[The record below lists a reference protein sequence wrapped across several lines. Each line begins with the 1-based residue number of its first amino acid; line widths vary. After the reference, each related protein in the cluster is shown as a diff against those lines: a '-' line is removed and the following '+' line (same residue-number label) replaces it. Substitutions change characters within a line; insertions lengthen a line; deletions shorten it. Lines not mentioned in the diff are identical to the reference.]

1 MRNQLPRDLRWIIV
15 IIENRAGF
23 NWGYIFLNN
32 FLNFHKF
39 VWPLAPRDL
48 TRSLTS
54 TLSYAGYYLQFTP
67 LNYQNP
73 NKYYWF
79 LSCWFFKEYIIKIL
93 IFYFSAGTL
102 TLRNRGERV
111 SLTFRKSLS
120 ESKCGCNFPT
130 HCPAQKKLVS
140 SSMDQVI
147 HCEQNSAQKVANFR
161 ILEYFL
167 SSAA

>member
-1 MRNQLPRDLRWIIV
+1 M
-15 IIENRAGF
+15 
-23 NWGYIFLNN
+23 
-32 FLNFHKF
+32 
-39 VWPLAPRDL
+39 WPLAPPPRDL
-48 TRSLTS
+48 TRSLS
-54 TLSYAGYYLQFTP
+54 WTLSYAGYYLQFTP
-67 LNYQNP
+67 LHYQNP

-79 LSCWFFKEYIIKIL
+79 LSCWFFKEYSVIKIL